1 MSKDNKRVVR
11 EYFVELSPTITDLL
25 EIELMDEEE
34 LIEYGMI
41 TKETLKKGKSRK
53 RRRNKKLNDNIGE

>member
-53 RRRNKKLNDNIGE
+53 RRNKKLNDNIGE